1 MQRKEKEMK
10 ECYSLPATVV
20 PDASLTLNADGV
32 AADAGASV
40 RLEALPAVA
49 HPGLTYLMEYVL
61 RDKTQY
67 YSRKDIY

>member
-1 MQRKEKEMK
+1 M
-10 ECYSLPATVV
+10 V

-49 HPGLTYLMEYVL
+49 HPGLTSLMEYVFMRQNAL
-61 RDKTQY
+61 LLKKIDSMTNRKTGAWQCNFPTF
-67 YSRKDIY
+67 